1 MLSTILTFFALFS
14 GTLFSDST
22 VYQMAVGSYTANGNP
37 GVEIFEVDPVTG
49 SSKRLYA
56 LDNPNGS
63 YLATT
68 KDRSLLYAVTEA
80 GGGKS
85 TLSAYRLGK
94 TGRYEKLNDESTIG
108 DGPCF
113 VTIRESSQTV
123 YAANYSSGSLS
134 VFKTNNGSLQPIAQH
149 IKYQGSSVN
158 KARQDKPHA
167 HMAQLSPDQKYL
179 YVTDLGTDKIYQHL
193 IKSDGTVEENF
204 KAIPVTPGNG
214 PRHMVFNAAGN
225 KAYLITEMK
234 GVVDVFNVADGK
246 FNLIQS
252 VVADTTSSSKDRG
265 SADIHL
271 SPNGKW
277 LISSNRV
284 TNNDLTIF
292 AVQKDGTIKKA
303 GHQPVAKKPRNFS
316 FTPHGHF
323 VFVASQDEHK
333 IQVFAFDDQTGK
345 LTDTKKDITV
355 PMPVCI
361 DFRAMPKQDVDP
373 EERLKSLNIKL
384 IKPSSPI
391 ANYVKIVE
399 SGKLLFL
406 SGHGPDK
413 PEGGLITGKVGV
425 DLTLE
430 QGKEAARTTAIS
442 LLSTL
447 KAYVGDLNKVKR
459 VVKIMGLVNCDPTF
473 TQQPLVM
480 NGCSD
485 LMVDVFG
492 DNGKHVRTSVGTNAL
507 PNNIAIEIEMIV
519 ELK

>member
-1 MLSTILTFFALFS
+1 MLSTILAFLTFLSTSMFA
-14 GTLFSDST
+14 DSA
-22 VYQMAVGSYTANGNP
+22 YQMAVGSYTANGNA
-37 GVEIFEVDPVTG
+37 GVEIYEVDPATG
-49 SSKRLYA
+49 ASKKLYA

-80 GGGKS
+80 GSGKS
-85 TLSAYRLGK
+85 RISAYRLGAS
-94 TGRYEKLNDESTIG
+94 GRYEKLNDESTIG

-134 VFKTNNGSLQPIAQH
+134 VFKTNNGSLLPIAQH

-167 HMAQLSPDQKYL
+167 HMARLSPDQKFL
-179 YVTDLGTDKIYQHL
+179 YVTDLGTDKIYQHRIL
-193 IKSDGTVEENF
+193 ADGTVDE
-204 KAIPVTPGNG
+204 KYTAIPVTAGNG
-214 PRHMVFNAAGN
+214 PRHMVFNDAGT
-225 KAYLITEMK
+225 KAYLINEMK
-234 GVVDVFNVADGK
+234 GSVDVFSIADGK
-246 FNLIQS
+246 FTQVQT

-271 SPNGKW
+271 SPSGKW

-284 TNNDLTIF
+284 TNNDLTVF
-292 AVQKDGTIKKA
+292 AVQKDGTIRKT
-303 GHQPVAKKPRNFS
+303 GHQPVARTPRNFS
-316 FTPHGHF
+316 FTPNGKF
-323 VFVASQDEHK
+323 VFVGSQNDHK
-333 IQVFAFDDQTGK
+333 IQVFAFDEQTGK
-345 LTDTKKDITV
+345 LTDTKQDITV

-361 DFRAMPKQDVDP
+361 DFRTMPSTEVNP
-373 EERLKSLNIKL
+373 EERLKTLNIKL

-391 ANYVKIVE
+391 ANYVKVVE

-425 DLTLE
+425 DLTAE

-447 KAYVGDLNKVKR
+447 KAYVGDLNRVKR
-459 VVKIMGLVNCDPTF
+459 IVKIMGLVNCDPSF
-473 TQQPLVM
+473 TQQPMVM

-507 PNNIAIEIEMIV
+507 PNNIAVEIEMIV